1 ARLMASLKK
10 SGAQVDVENV
20 KQADPVRVYIRAD
33 AASLLAASYAYV
45 AVPGFQERKP
55 AQHDVAVY
63 CSLVQARPPDGTI
76 QFHLFG
82 NIAGLILL
90 RRSPAKAQHFLKR

>member
-1 ARLMASLKK
+1 MPSLKK
-10 SGAQVDVENV
+10 SCAQVDVEYV
-20 KQADPVRVYIRAD
+20 KQADPVRVYIRAH

-45 AVPGFQERKP
+45 VVPGFHERKP

-63 CSLVQARPPDGTI
+63 CSLVQACPANGAI

-82 NIAGLILL
+82 NIARLILL
-90 RRSPAKAQHFLKR
+90 RRSPAKTQYFLKR